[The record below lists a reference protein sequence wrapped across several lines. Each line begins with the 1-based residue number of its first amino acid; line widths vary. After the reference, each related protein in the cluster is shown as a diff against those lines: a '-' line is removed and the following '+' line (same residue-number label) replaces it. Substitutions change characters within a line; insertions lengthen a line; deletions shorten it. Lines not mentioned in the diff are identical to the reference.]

1 MNLSIFLAILF
12 FSTSEAHLRAHK
24 HKQHTHLRIRSYEKI
39 EKNSKVQV
47 SNSENRIEDGTER
60 ILHNPLTS
68 SSSSFDYKKV
78 VTSSSSDE
86 TKQESD
92 LKKMSGLGVN
102 CSKYNGDNTTEQKK
116 RNKSSKYK
124 GDDPLTGDEED
135 CGGADAATV
144 ALREIKE
151 PEVEEEDIKMTKQ
164 VYSNDFSKN
173 CEDPFSQ
180 GCGPSN

>member
-1 MNLSIFLAILF
+1 MNLSIVLSILF

-39 EKNSKVQV
+39 KNNSEVQV
-47 SNSENRIEDGTER
+47 SNSENRIEDKAER
-60 ILHNPLTS
+60 ILYNPLTS

-78 VTSSSSDE
+78 GTSSSSDE
-86 TKQESD
+86 TKQESG

-116 RNKSSKYK
+116 KNKSSKYK
-124 GDDPLTGDEED
+124 GDDPLMGDEED
-135 CGGADAATV
+135 CGGADAV

-151 PEVEEEDIKMTKQ
+151 PEVEDTEMIKQ

-173 CEDPFSQ
+173 CEDPFSE